1 MTHHTLIYGD
11 PYMNKNFII
20 SSFSSYRLI
29 HCKFLKELAAK
40 LTLKVNVAVNVLST
54 LDGLEWI
61 SHTIPYYIIR

>member
-1 MTHHTLIYGD
+1 M
-11 PYMNKNFII
+11 I

-61 SHTIPYYIIR
+61 NYTIPYVIS